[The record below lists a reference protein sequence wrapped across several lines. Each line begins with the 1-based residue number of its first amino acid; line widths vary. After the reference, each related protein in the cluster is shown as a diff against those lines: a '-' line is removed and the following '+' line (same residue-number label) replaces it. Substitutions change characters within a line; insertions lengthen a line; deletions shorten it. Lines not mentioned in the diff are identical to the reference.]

1 MTNDDTLKVTEIAK
15 KLELAYPCT
24 WCYKVVAYERAG
36 IEIAAIEIIGERAY
50 SLNPSNVSKGGKY
63 ISMNL
68 ELLVHDEDERTNFYE
83 TLKAHPHIKTVL

>member
-1 MTNDDTLKVTEIAK
+1 MVIINEETQ

-36 IEIAAIEIIGERAY
+36 IEIAAIEIFSEREY

-68 ELLVHDEDERTNFYE
+68 ELLVHNEDERTYFYE
-83 TLKAHPHIKTVL
+83 TLKAHPHIKMVL

>member
-1 MTNDDTLKVTEIAK
+1 MVIINEETQ
-15 KLELAYPCT
+15 KLELTYPCT

-36 IEIAAIEIIGERAY
+36 IEIAAIEIFSERQY

-68 ELLVHDEDERTNFYE
+68 ELLVHNEDERTYFYE
-83 TLKAHPHIKTVL
+83 TLKAHPHIKMVL